1 MTIEIIFMRR
11 KIMKRGSGKFTLI
24 ELLVVIAIIAVLAGM
39 LLPALG
45 KARDKAR
52 AIACANNLAQIG
64 KAFLFYAHDW
74 NEYWPHDSAETGIQ
88 IWDITEQAPLA
99 GYLNQTK
106 AQQNIGCFGATGKSP
121 LVCPKAPFRKH
132 QPTYAANGRIVR
144 PSVGMGCTN
153 GKHWKTPQMQRP
165 SRTSLAMDY
174 MTADGNTGSRVVDN
188 AHEPWKQFDYRH
200 TGCVNVLFI
209 DGHVRNLTRMQLPH
223 ATNGVP
229 GYHPQGY
236 YCFFWF
242 PSSPFPSGTVIK
254 DINIY

>member
-106 AQQNIGCFGATGKSP
+106 AQQKVGCFGTTGRSS
-121 LVCPKAPFRKH
+121 LVCPKAPFRKY

-188 AHEPWKQFDYRH
+188 AHEPWIQFDYRH

-223 ATNGVP
+223 ATNGAP

-242 PSSPFPSGTVIK
+242 PSSPFPNGTVIK